1 MVFNLLPLK
10 REDAFFRALSIKYEK
25 LTKKQWRRQTQEAE
39 QYKQSRHQIKHKNT
53 KHTCQKARSQDSWV
67 HCFSMFFHSPLP
79 VVFVPGLKTIKLN
92 HSMALK
98 ETADRL
104 ITYNQLFMFSRVF
117 SACSFCI
124 MSLQCSWF
132 CFSAVF
138 FFTKLKT
145 KSSRTE
151 CGGWHYV
158 G

>member
-39 QYKQSRHQIKHKNT
+39 QYKQSRHQIKHKKYKT
-53 KHTCQKARSQDSWV
+53 YVSKSKITRLMSSL
-67 HCFSMFFHSPLP
+67 FFHSPFP

-151 CGGWHYV
+151 CGG
-158 G
+158 